1 MRILIV
7 KTSSMGDVVH
17 ALPAIS
23 DIARARPGVEIDW
36 MVEAPF
42 AAIPALHPAVAK
54 VFPMAWRR
62 WRKRLWSRETWGQ
75 IGRFRRELRASAY
88 DLVLDL
94 QGLVKSALWAAQA
107 RGPRAGY
114 DRHSIWEPLASA
126 LYQRVA
132 AVPKDLH
139 AIERCR
145 RLAAAHLGYALP
157 ASAPRFGLVAPPTDA
172 APPQPYAVLIPGASR
187 PEKLWPEADWIA
199 LGRRLRGQGLGVTV
213 FWGSADERERAQRI
227 GAAADGVVPPFLTVR
242 DAAGVLGRARLV
254 VGLDTGF
261 THLAAALGVATVG
274 IYCDHEPAAAGVT
287 GDAFTASL
295 GGIGQVPPA
304 ATVDDAVDR
313 ALASL
318 GEHDARPDPA
328 PA

>member
-1 MRILIV
+1 
-7 KTSSMGDVVH
+7 MGDVVH
-17 ALPAIS
+17 ALPAVS
-23 DIARARPGVEIDW
+23 DIARARPGIGIDW

-62 WRKRLWSRETWGQ
+62 WRKRLWARQTWGQ
-75 IGRFRRELRASAY
+75 IARFRRELRADAY

-114 DRHSIWEPLASA
+114 DRNSIWEPLASA
-126 LYQRVA
+126 FYQRVA

-145 RLAAAHLGYALP
+145 RLAAAHLGYAVP
-157 ASAPRFGLVAPPTDA
+157 TGRVRFGLVAPATDA
-172 APPQPYAVLIPGASR
+172 APPPPYAVLIPGASR
-187 PEKLWPEADWIA
+187 PEKLWPEGDWIA
-199 LGRRLRGQGLGVTV
+199 LGRRLRRQGLALTV
-213 FWGSADERERAQRI
+213 LWGSAGERECAQRI
-227 GAAADGVVPPFLTVR
+227 AAAADAAVPPFLSVH
-242 DAAGVLGRARLV
+242 DAAGVLGHARVV

-295 GGIGQVPPA
+295 GGIGQVPPSA
-304 ATVDDAVDR
+304 AVDAAIDR

-328 PA
+328 TA

>member
-23 DIARARPGVEIDW
+23 DIAANRPGVVIDW

-42 AAIPALHPAVAK
+42 AAIPALHPAVAQ
-54 VFPMAWRR
+54 VFPMAWRK
-62 WRKRLWSRETWGQ
+62 WRKRLWSGETWGAMKA
-75 IGRFRRELRASAY
+75 FRRGLRAQRY

-94 QGLVKSALWAAQA
+94 QGLVKSALWATQA

-114 DRHSIWEPLASA
+114 DRDSIREPLASR
-126 LYQRVA
+126 LYHRVA

-139 AIERCR
+139 AIDRCR

-157 ASAPRFGLVAPPTDA
+157 ATAPRFGLRPPSTDA
-172 APPQPYAVLIPGASR
+172 APTQPFAVLIPGASR

-199 LGRRLRGQGLGVTV
+199 LARRLRGDGLRVV
-213 FWGSADERERAQRI
+213 VLWGSAAERERALRI
-227 GAAADGVVPPFLTVR
+227 ADAAAGELPAFLSVR

-261 THLAAALGVATVG
+261 SHIAAALGVATVG
-274 IYCDHEPAAAGVT
+274 IYCDHEPAAAGIT
-287 GDAFTASL
+287 GDGFTASL
-295 GGIGQVPPA
+295 GGVAQVP
-304 ATVDDAVDR
+304 TLDAVQQAVAK
-313 ALASL
+313 ALAAAQL
-318 GEHDARPDPA
+318 RTVPA
-328 PA
+328 SG